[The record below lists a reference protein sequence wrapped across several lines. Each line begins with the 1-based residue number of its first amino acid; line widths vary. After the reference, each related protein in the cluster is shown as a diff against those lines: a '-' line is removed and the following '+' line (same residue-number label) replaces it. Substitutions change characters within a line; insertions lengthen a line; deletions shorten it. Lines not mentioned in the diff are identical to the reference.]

1 MLKIFANIYRYFQ
14 LWQQWWWWEEKVRKR
29 LMVAPPRWIIRGRCK
44 LLMAN
49 WWLATMPVLA
59 EPAGIIIN
67 MNKMNK
73 MVEMVKM
80 VKMVKLVEMVKMVEM
95 IRDQDDHYWHSLG
108 EFKMISV
115 IWMVFYD
122 ILRDSSGS
130 ALFGLKLFQ
139 RVETLFIDHFFFW
152 PTLSLQ
158 KLFIDQFCVIINS
171 FWPILSHD
179 KLCLTNNESWF

>member
-1 MLKIFANIYRYFQ
+1 MLIIFANIYRYFQ

-108 EFKMISV
+108 KFKMISV

-122 ILRDSSGS
+122 ILRDSGGS
-130 ALFGLKLFQ
+130 APFWFEIISEGHS
-139 RVETLFIDHFFFW
+139 RDIIYWSTFFFQLW
-152 PTLSLQ
+152 VFKT
-158 KLFIDQFCVIINS
+158 VY
-171 FWPILSHD
+171 WPILCHN
-179 KLCLTNNESWF
+179 KLFLTNSESW

>member
-1 MLKIFANIYRYFQ
+1 MLIIFANIYRYFQ
-14 LWQQWWWWEEKVRKR
+14 LWQQWWWWEEEVRKR
-29 LMVAPPRWIIRGRCK
+29 LMVGPPRWIIRGRCK

-122 ILRDSSGS
+122 ILRDSST
-130 ALFGLKLFQ
+130 FGTFWFEIISEG
-139 RVETLFIDHFFFW
+139 RDIIYWSTFFL
-152 PTLSLQ
+152 T
-158 KLFIDQFCVIINS
+158 NS
-171 FWPILSHD
+171 ESSKTVYWPILCHN
-179 KLCLTNNESWF
+179 KLFLTNSESW

>member
-1 MLKIFANIYRYFQ
+1 MLIIFANIYRYFQ

-29 LMVAPPRWIIRGRCK
+29 LMVGPPRWIIRGRCK

-130 ALFGLKLFQ
+130 ALFDLKLFQ
-139 RVETLFIDHFFFW
+139 RVETLFIDQLFFW

-171 FWPILSHD
+171 FWPILSHG
-179 KLCLTNNESWF
+179 KLSLTNSESW